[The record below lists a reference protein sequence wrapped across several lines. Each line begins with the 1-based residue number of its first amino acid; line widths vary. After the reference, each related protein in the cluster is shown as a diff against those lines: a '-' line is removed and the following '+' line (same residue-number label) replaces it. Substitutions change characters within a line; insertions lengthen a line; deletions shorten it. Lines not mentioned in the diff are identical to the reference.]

1 MNAVD
6 RREVVSVC
14 TLMAAGAALLTRQA
28 ALPST
33 EFDEQ
38 VYLASA
44 DLLTRGFELGRD
56 VFTSQPP
63 LFLSVLA
70 AANELAGG
78 DATTLRLMSVLLTMA
93 GALAAWA
100 IVRSRAGALPALATA
115 ALVVLAPGVVEAAA
129 VVSADVPS
137 VALGT
142 VALLAAHRARGRPV
156 WGLAAGALLACAVL
170 TKLLALPFAV
180 ALAAGAVP
188 ERPPRRAIA
197 WFLLGIGAVAAAVAL
212 LYADVLGAL
221 WHGAVVL
228 HLHARDAP
236 VQLPRPSIL
245 VTVLLIVLA
254 YVGMLAVLAAG
265 VLEVGRGR
273 LGAWMRQRADL
284 LALTGAGI
292 VLCALQRP
300 LLNHHLVIVA
310 WPLALLAGSSLPAR
324 LTRSRRTLA
333 IAGLGALLVV
343 PWAVHG
349 RDTVAPGDARAL
361 QEAAAQVAASTSPS
375 AAVVSDLP
383 AVTLLARRRSAAA
396 TVDPSYV
403 RVQTGEL
410 SQEEIVR
417 AARAAEAV
425 VVGRS
430 FRDVPGLRTALA
442 RRFAR
447 FTTHA
452 GIAVWTDPRT

>member
-1 MNAVD
+1 
-6 RREVVSVC
+6 
-14 TLMAAGAALLTRQA
+14 MAAGAALLTRRA

-63 LFLSVLA
+63 LFLSFLA

-78 DATTLRLMSVLLTMA
+78 DATTLRLLSVLLTMA

-100 IVRSRAGALPALATA
+100 IVRGRAGALPALATA

-142 VALLAAHRARGRPV
+142 LALLAAHRARGQPV
-156 WGLAAGALLACAVL
+156 WGLAAGGLLACAVL

-180 ALAAGAVP
+180 ALAAGAVA
-188 ERPPRRAIA
+188 ERPPRRAVA
-197 WFLLGIGAVAAAVAL
+197 LFVLGIGAVAAAVAL
-212 LYADVLGAL
+212 VYADVLGAL
-221 WHGAVVL
+221 WQGAVGL
-228 HLHARDAP
+228 HLHARDTQ
-236 VQLPRPSIL
+236 VQLPRPSIF
-245 VTVLLIVLA
+245 VTVVLIVLA

-265 VLEVGRGR
+265 VLEVARGR
-273 LGAWMRQRADL
+273 LGEWMRQRADL

-310 WPLALLAGSSLPAR
+310 WPLALLAGSSLPVR

-349 RDTVAPGDARAL
+349 RDTVAPADARAL
-361 QEAAAQVAASTSPS
+361 QGAAAQVAASTSPNE
-375 AAVVSDLP
+375 AVVSDLP

-410 SQEEIVR
+410 SREEIVR
-417 AARAAEAV
+417 AARGAGAV

-442 RRFAR
+442 RRFTR

-452 GIAVWTDPRT
+452 GIAVWTAPRA